1 MFVIC
6 ACVGDAGRN
15 LYLLKLRQRKPK
27 LRRKQRR
34 GRMRTS
40 PNVLPLRSLSSCMA
54 VVCVFAFLWCFIE
67 GLMLIMWF
75 VIFRDDFR
83 KEFKEAHP
91 DSKDV
96 KVVWIIYDY
105 MDMMSMKV
113 VT

>member
-1 MFVIC
+1 
-6 ACVGDAGRN
+6 
-15 LYLLKLRQRKPK
+15 
-27 LRRKQRR
+27 
-34 GRMRTS
+34 
-40 PNVLPLRSLSSCMA
+40 
-54 VVCVFAFLWCFIE
+54 
-67 GLMLIMWF
+67 MLIMWF